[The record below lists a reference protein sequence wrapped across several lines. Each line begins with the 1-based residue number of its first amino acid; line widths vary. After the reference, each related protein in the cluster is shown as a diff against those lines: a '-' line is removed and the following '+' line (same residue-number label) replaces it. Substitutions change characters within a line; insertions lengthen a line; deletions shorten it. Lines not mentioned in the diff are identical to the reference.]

1 MKKLFVVV
9 ILFCSI
15 LTVHAEEFKAFRVD
29 LGLGF
34 AIPEDGGG
42 VILSFE
48 PKYAVIPQLALG
60 FRIEAAA
67 MVQGIYNLTSEG
79 YVKDDNASAKL
90 NGSYLLTG
98 DYYFTNKKFRPFGG
112 LGLGIYNLYGAEING
127 VSEEL
132 DLGAVEGKNNFGFML
147 RAGFDIS
154 HFRLSIEYNIAG
166 KVKYEVSN
174 NADLSSSYNYLGI
187 KANVYIG
194 GGVKK

>member
-29 LGLGF
+29 LGLGY
-34 AIPEDGGG
+34 AISEDGEG

-67 MVQGIYNLTSEG
+67 MVQGVYNYTSEG
-79 YVKDDNASAKL
+79 VFLKDDNASAKL

-112 LGLGIYNLYGAEING
+112 LGLGIYSLYGAEING
-127 VSEEL
+127 ATEE
-132 DLGAVEGKNNFGFML
+132 LGAVEGKNNFGFML
-147 RAGFDIS
+147 RAGFDVS

-174 NADLSSSYNYLGI
+174 ADLSTSFNYLGI
-187 KANVYIG
+187 KANVYFG